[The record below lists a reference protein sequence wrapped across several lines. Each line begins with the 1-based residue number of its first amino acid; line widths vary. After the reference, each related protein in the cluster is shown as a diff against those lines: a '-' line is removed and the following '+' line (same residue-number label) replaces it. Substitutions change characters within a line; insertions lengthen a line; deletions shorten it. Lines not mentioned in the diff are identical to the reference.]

1 MHTNRVHSPKIRS
14 LFCKNRAFFSIFK
27 KGHGGPP
34 PTLLPA
40 SGAPDT
46 TKYSGVPFVTPRD
59 IMRSFFMMLSNA
71 SKFAVVQYHK
81 MTLMVESFLVK
92 LSTWGCN
99 IANRRTLSQLFL
111 CEFYKIFQSNFFE
124 RRSLVECL

>member
-27 KGHGGPP
+27 KGHGEPS

-46 TKYSGVPFVTPRD
+46 TSYSGVPFVTPRD

-99 IANRRTLSQLFL
+99 FANRRTLSQLFL

>member
-1 MHTNRVHSPKIRS
+1 MHTNRVHFPKIRS

-27 KGHGGPP
+27 KGHGEPS

-46 TKYSGVPFVTPRD
+46 TSYSGVPFVTPRD

-71 SKFAVVQYHK
+71 SEFAVVQYHR

-99 IANRRTLSQLFL
+99 FANRRTLSQLFL
-111 CEFYKIFQSNFFE
+111 CEFYKIFQNNFFE
-124 RRSLVECL
+124 R

>member
-27 KGHGGPP
+27 KGHGRPP